1 MKKTYVITKDVKVP
15 IVVNSGQA
23 HRPAQVRY
31 KVYRKGEM
39 VQGELKHS
47 DNKPAFVLVGNMGVI
62 PLNCIQEVSSSPITS
77 GFDGGA
83 TTETEEAKKVV
94 TVQTNP
100 KVKYGDAM
108 IIGAL
113 VGFLGVHF
121 AQKYNYIPAEDNKF
135 KLYGALGGGLLGMY
149 LVYRNQGTT
158 KTPTKIIKTE

>member
-62 PLNCIQEVSSSPITS
+62 PLNCIQEVTS
-77 GFDGGA
+77 VPVTSNAVGEMNDA
-83 TTETEEAKKVV
+83 NAPKETEVKKE
-94 TVQTNP
+94 P
-100 KVKYGDAM
+100 KVQYGDAM

-113 VGFLGVHF
+113 VGFVGVYM
-121 AQKYNYIPAEDNKF
+121 AQKYGYLSEEDK
-135 KLYGALGGGLLGMY
+135 KYRLYGALGGGLLGLY
-149 LVYRNQGTT
+149 WVYRNKNTS
-158 KTPTKIIKTE
+158 KKVKIVKSE